1 MPQSYHKSKGK
12 YISMKF
18 MLVTPRE
25 RMAIAQTVDDL
36 YTALGMIG
44 LGIYD
49 VEQLFAVAATVE
61 KPNAGLAVVL
71 TKDSIFQN
79 PDVLDLW
86 TIVTEPLTP
95 PSPLFAGPG
104 VVFALNYLGPI
115 FDPNVNETLDVDYGF
130 IDIPETGVPIEFYN
144 SLDEIETQI
153 TANRV
158 ARPTLSDGISV
169 TWQWPA
175 PAPPHMLTP

>member
-12 YISMKF
+12 YEIMKF

-36 YTALGMIG
+36 YTALGMLG

-49 VEQLFAVAATVE
+49 VEQVLAVAATVE
-61 KPNAGLAVVL
+61 KPNAGLAVVQL
-71 TKDSIFQN
+71 KDSIFQN

-86 TIVTEPLTP
+86 TVVTEPLTP

-115 FDPNVNETLDVDYGF
+115 FDPIVNESLDVDYGF
-130 IDIPETGVPIEFYN
+130 IDIPETGVPIEFYD
-144 SLDEIETQI
+144 SLDEIETKI
-153 TANRV
+153 AANRIV
-158 ARPTLSDGISV
+158 RPTLTDGVNV

-175 PAPPHMLTP
+175 PPPVHIL